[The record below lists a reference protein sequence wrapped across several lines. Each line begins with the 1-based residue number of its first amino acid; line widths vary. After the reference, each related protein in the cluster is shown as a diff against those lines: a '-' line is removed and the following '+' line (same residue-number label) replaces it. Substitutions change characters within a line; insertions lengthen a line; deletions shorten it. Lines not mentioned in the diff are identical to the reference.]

1 MNPSHNGARK
11 EFVLRCRSGDIRLG
25 ERTFVMGVLNVTPD
39 SFSDGGLFFKP
50 NKAIEHGLRM
60 ADEGADIIDVG
71 GESSRPGSDSVPLD
85 EELKRVIPV
94 IETLASRLDIPI
106 SVDTYK
112 SQVAE
117 RAIEAGAQMINDI
130 SGLRFDPSMPAVAAR
145 YDTPLIIMHIK
156 GSPKTMQ
163 QDPTYE
169 DLMGE
174 IIAYL
179 HEGIARAE
187 QAGVDP
193 HQVIVDP
200 GIGFGKSVQDNLVII
215 NRLNELTILG
225 RPLLIGT
232 SRKSF
237 IGAVLGVEVH
247 QRGIGTLA
255 SMAVSALKG
264 AHIVRVH
271 DVGTMKQTVDM
282 VDAILSAGE
291 EKK

>member
-1 MNPSHNGARK
+1 
-11 EFVLRCRSGDIRLG
+11 
-25 ERTFVMGVLNVTPD
+25 MGVLNVTPD
-39 SFSDGGLFFKP
+39 SFSDGGLYLEP
-50 NKAIEHGLRM
+50 QRAIEHGLRM
-60 ADEGADIIDVG
+60 AEEGADIIDVG
-71 GESSRPGSDSVPLD
+71 GESSRPGSDPAPLD

-94 IETLASRLDIPI
+94 IEGLASRLEIPL

-130 SGLRFDPSMPAVAAR
+130 SGLRFDPQVPAVAAR
-145 YDTPLIIMHIK
+145 FDTPLIIMHIK

-163 QDPTYE
+163 QNPSYE

-179 HEGIARAE
+179 REGIEKAE
-187 QAGVDP
+187 RGGVDP

-200 GIGFGKSVQDNLVII
+200 GIGFGKRVQDNLIII
-215 NRLNELTILG
+215 NRLDELNTLG

-237 IGAVLGVEVH
+237 IGALLGAEVH
-247 QRGIGTLA
+247 QRGVGTLA
-255 SMAVSALKG
+255 TVAVSVLKG

-271 DVGTMKQTVDM
+271 DVAPMKQAVDM
-282 VDAILSAGE
+282 VDAIINARE
-291 EKK
+291 